1 MKSFVPI
8 LATAFLGTSCAN
20 VPPPDVAVSHPAN
33 AHAAQGT
40 FPSPVPTLMSVTNW
54 VVMKPIPAPAP
65 EHPHGH
71 ESHEAKP
78 KPEEKK

>member
-8 LATAFLGTSCAN
+8 LTAAFLGTSCAN
-20 VPPPDVAVSHPAN
+20 VPPPDVALSHPAN
-33 AHAAQGT
+33 AHAAQST
-40 FPSPVPTLMSVTNW
+40 FPPAVPTLMSVTNW
-54 VVMKPIPAPAP
+54 VVMKPVPAP

-71 ESHEAKP
+71 ESHESKS